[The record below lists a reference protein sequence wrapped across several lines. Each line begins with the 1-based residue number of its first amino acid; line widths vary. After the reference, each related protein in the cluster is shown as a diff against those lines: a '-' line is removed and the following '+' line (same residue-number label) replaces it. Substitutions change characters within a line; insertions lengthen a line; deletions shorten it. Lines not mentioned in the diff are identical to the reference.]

1 MNAILSLTRHLAA
14 HGCTFS
20 LVGAGHLL
28 LSRTN
33 DFVAVYENVRAVDDI
48 CFLTVFKDGEKI
60 GRATLLQDGYHTCSP
75 MENVVDFAS
84 THPLFEEW
92 SNEFYATGGHE

>member
-1 MNAILSLTRHLAA
+1 MNAILSLTRHLAN

-20 LVGAGHLL
+20 LVGAGYLL
-28 LSRTN
+28 LSRSDN
-33 DFVAVYENVRAVDDI
+33 ADLVYEEVRAVDDL

-75 MENVVDFAS
+75 MENVVDFTS